1 MKVFALCLLIW
12 LSAGLQATVAPAI
25 AFGPVLPSFP
35 VIVICA
41 FSAWLSPAGTV
52 VAGFFAGLFQGAVGG
67 VSMGAYVIS
76 RTLLGLA
83 LGRWNELEYEPGPIA
98 TGIITAVSTLLVQA
112 LMLVLA
118 PPRDLIE
125 FGFATIGS
133 AIYNGVLAIPL
144 FALLAWAFPRS
155 RR

>member
-1 MKVFALCLLIW
+1 MKVFTICLLTW
-12 LSAGLQATVAPAI
+12 LAAGMQATLAPAI
-25 AFGPVLPSFP
+25 ALGPVLPSFP
-35 VIVICA
+35 VIVLCT
-41 FSAWLSPAGTV
+41 FSAWLSPVGSV
-52 VAGFFAGLFQGAVGG
+52 VAGFFAGLLQGAVGG

-76 RTLLGLA
+76 RTVLGLA